1 MSYAA
6 ATPQNMKPFNRDEKP
21 LVLIVD
27 DEPTNLHVLKKI
39 LEHDYRLAFATSGKK
54 ALQLAHAE
62 PPELILLDI
71 MMPEMSGLEVCA
83 EIKNTPLLASIPVIF
98 VTALS
103 DGANETDG
111 LDAGAVD
118 YITKPVNPSVVKA
131 RVRVHLNTNRL
142 DAIHQ
147 SRLELVQTLG
157 RAAEYKDNETG
168 QHVIRMSHYS
178 KIIAK
183 AVGFSERAADELLHA
198 APMHDVGKIGIPDAI
213 LLKPGKLTE
222 DEWHVMRQ
230 HATMGAEIIGEHSS
244 SLLKL
249 ARMIALTHH
258 EKWDGT
264 GYPNGLKGNEI
275 PVEGRIV
282 AIADVFDAL
291 TSERPYKKAWT
302 IDAAVALIKEQAG
315 RHFDPELVTVFEQCL
330 DEILL
335 VRAKWQDDIVA

>member
-1 MSYAA
+1 MSYAT
-6 ATPQNMKPFNRDEKP
+6 TPQSMKPFNRDEKP

-27 DEPTNLHVLKKI
+27 DEPTNLHVLKRI
-39 LEHDYRLAFATSGKK
+39 LEQDYRLAFATNGKK
-54 ALQLAHAE
+54 AIQLVHAE

-83 EIKNTPLLASIPVIF
+83 ELKSEKLLAHIPIIF

-178 KIIAK
+178 KIMAK
-183 AVGFSERAADELLHA
+183 AIGFSERAAEELLHA

-213 LLKPGKLTE
+213 LLKPGKLT
-222 DEWHVMRQ
+222 DEEWAVMRQ
-230 HATMGAEIIGEHSS
+230 HASMGAEIIGQHSS

-249 ARMIALTHH
+249 ARVIALTHH
-258 EKWDGT
+258 EKWDGS
-264 GYPNGLKGNEI
+264 GYPNGLKGAEI
-275 PVEGRIV
+275 PIEGRIV

-291 TSERPYKKAWT
+291 TSERPYKRAWT
-302 IDAAVALIKEQAG
+302 VEEAVNLMKEQSG
-315 RHFDPELVTVFEQCL
+315 KHFDPDLVTVFEDCL
-330 DEILL
+330 SEILL
-335 VRAKWQDDIVA
+335 VKAKWQDEIIE